1 MNCIDPTQGNSN
13 LISNQIYIY
22 IKLLIHYFVHRM
34 DHGDIKSEFV
44 LKSSRLNYCQS
55 SGVLWDQPTSIPER
69 PGSCSQALVRQN
81 QKAPI
86 RESVNA
92 VWLQHQCFSISSLF
106 SEPDISSSKE
116 EQRVTLMA
124 FPRSRLALAR
134 RWSCAAVMRVEN
146 RSLHAQESL
155 VLWQTE
161 GCPFTYM
168 FLGLFAL
175 GHLK

>member
-1 MNCIDPTQGNSN
+1 MSSLAPDQMNCIDPTQGNSN

-55 SGVLWDQPTSIPER
+55 SGVLWDQPPSIPER
-69 PGSCSQALVRQN
+69 PGSSSQALVRQN

-92 VWLQHQCFSISSLF
+92 VWLQHPRFSISSLF

-124 FPRSRLALAR
+124 FYPLPTGFGQTLVVRCSDACR
-134 RWSCAAVMRVEN
+134 
-146 RSLHAQESL
+146 ESL
-155 VLWQTE
+155 
-161 GCPFTYM
+161 
-168 FLGLFAL
+168 FASA
-175 GHLK
+175 GKPCVVAD